1 MGCLCGCT
9 ESAADDFR
17 PGRPCRRDPAPPRLV
32 DVTESLAA
40 STVPDPME
48 APPVRWGV
56 LGPGGIAT
64 TFTEAVQQ
72 GTRSS
77 VVAVGSRSAERA
89 GAFAARHG
97 VTRSHGSYE
106 DLVADPDVDAVY
118 VASPHSEHRAHA
130 LLALRAGK
138 PVLVEKAF
146 TRSLAEADDVLAE
159 AGSRGLL
166 AAEAMWSRYLP
177 SYDVVRR
184 TIEAGTLGE
193 VLVVDADHAQL
204 LWPDGPAR
212 LAQPELAGGALLDL
226 GVYVVAFADHVF
238 GGLDDVRAT
247 GTLSDLGV
255 DVTSAITARGP
266 GGGLAQLWCSMGA
279 ATSCPARVVGTRA
292 RLHLDEGGSFYGSAV
307 RIRLVGPDDVVLDE
321 WVPEVVDHGFRFQ
334 VAEFA
339 RALEAGRTETWS
351 VPWAATRRVM
361 AAMDEVRRQVGVVY
375 PGE

>member
-1 MGCLCGCT
+1 M
-9 ESAADDFR
+9 
-17 PGRPCRRDPAPPRLV
+17 AP
-32 DVTESLAA
+32 SLAA
-40 STVPDPME
+40 PAVPDPMD
-48 APPVRWGV
+48 APAVRWGV

-64 TFTEAVQQ
+64 TFAEAVHH

-89 GAFAARHG
+89 AAFAERHG
-97 VTRSHGSYE
+97 VERAHGSYE
-106 DLVADPDVDAVY
+106 ELVADPDVDAVY
-118 VASPHSEHRAHA
+118 VASPHSEHHAHA

-146 TRSLAEADDVLAE
+146 ARNLGEADEVLAE
-159 AGSRGLL
+159 AEARGLL

-184 TIEAGTLGE
+184 TIDAGTLGE

-212 LAQPELAGGALLDL
+212 LSQPELAGGAMLDL
-226 GVYVVAFADHVF
+226 GVYVAAFADHVL

-255 DVTSAITARGP
+255 DVTSALTARGP
-266 GGGLAQLWCSMGA
+266 AGGIAQLWCSMGA
-279 ATSCPARVVGTRA
+279 ATNCPARVVGTRA
-292 RLHLDEGGSFYGSAV
+292 RLELDEGGSFYGSACHV
-307 RIRLVGPDDVVLDE
+307 RLVGSDGTVLDE
-321 WVPEVVDHGFRFQ
+321 WVPDVVDHGFRFQ
-334 VAEFA
+334 VAEVA
-339 RALEAGRTETWS
+339 RALEAGRLETWS

-361 AAMDEVRRQVGVVY
+361 GVMDEVRRQVGVVY
-375 PGE
+375 PGEGG